1 MFPKHILLIA
11 TLAYTILSADASDTQ
26 QKMITIEKAPLL
38 IPTIELTPESRS
50 YDAQL
55 AKVYSLYQ
63 EELRRYW
70 SDPRLNSKESWV
82 TYTPDQKSRSTV
94 DFLQKEIILET
105 ITSTITTAQ
114 SNLRN
119 LLRRT
124 ITVNTKEAFEQDPLQ
139 MRVMKLI
146 RPKNMA
152 HPMLKGEPILADILL
167 SADPTPEEIERY
179 ITDVLKTDKIEQ
191 SPLGVQK
198 PEKHY
203 SIHIPL
209 PQEILH
215 RRSMT
220 YQMNISELSQRFE
233 LPAPLIFSIIH
244 TESSYNPFATSYLP
258 GYGLMQVVP
267 DKNSEETY
275 LFLHEQALIPSAQYL
290 YDGNNN
296 IEMGSAHL
304 HLLYYRHLKDIK
316 DKNSRLYCAIA
327 AYNTG
332 IDELTTAFSDKGD
345 TQEFLSKINTM
356 SAPEVYAYLQEHLR
370 YDTTKAYLQRVI
382 EGMLIYYKA
391 YGEDGRRIQSI

>member
-1 MFPKHILLIA
+1 MSPKQILLIA
-11 TLAYTILSADASDTQ
+11 TLVYSALYANTTDAQ
-26 QKMITIEKAPLL
+26 QQIAIMKAPPLT
-38 IPTIELTPESRS
+38 PSIELTAESKD
-50 YDAQL
+50 YDEKL

-63 EELRRYW
+63 QELQRYW

-82 TYTPDQKSRSTV
+82 SYTPDQKSRSTV

-105 ITSTITTAQ
+105 ITSNMTSAQ

-139 MRVMKLI
+139 MRVMRLI
-146 RPKNMA
+146 RPKNML
-152 HPMLKGEPILADILL
+152 HPILKGEPILADILF
-167 SADPTPEEIERY
+167 SEDPAPEEIERY
-179 ITDVLKTDKIEQ
+179 IEEVLKTDRIEQ
-191 SPLGVQK
+191 APLDVE
-198 PEKHY
+198 EKEHRY
-203 SIHIPL
+203 SIHIAL
-209 PQEILH
+209 PQEMLH

-220 YQMNISELSQRFE
+220 YQTSIAGLSQRFE

-267 DKNSEETY
+267 DKNTEETY

-296 IEMGSAHL
+296 IEMGSGHL
-304 HLLYYRHLKDIK
+304 HLLYYRHLKDIE
-316 DKNSRLYCAIA
+316 DKNSRLYCTIA
-327 AYNTG
+327 AYNAG
-332 IDELTTAFSDKGD
+332 ISALTAAFSEKGD
-345 TQEFLSKINTM
+345 TQEFLTKVNTM
-356 SAPEVYAYLQEHLR
+356 SAPEVYAYLHEHLH

-391 YGEDGRRIQSI
+391 YGEDGRRIQNI